1 MIRVTKMTGK
11 FYGIKVDINSSD
23 EIDNINTFTGD
34 GTPVILVNDLEDLE
48 DLDIDP
54 KNVTMVEPD

>member
-1 MIRVTKMTGK
+1 MTGK
-11 FYGIKVDINSSD
+11 FYGIKVDIDSSD